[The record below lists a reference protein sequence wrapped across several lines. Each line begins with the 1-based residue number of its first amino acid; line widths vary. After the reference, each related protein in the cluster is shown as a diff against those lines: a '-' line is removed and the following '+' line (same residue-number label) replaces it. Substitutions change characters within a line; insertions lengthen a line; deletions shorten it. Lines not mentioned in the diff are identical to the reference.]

1 LKIHGAQQ
9 LFCGLFRTPHP
20 AAAGHHG
27 GEAARARDMER
38 PKLGFVGALKAGF
51 ACGRGL
57 RAEQRLRGG
66 LRAVL
71 RKLDTVEHGTARKLV
86 EQNGKAVALVECL
99 QLLQHLPLLMRLRK
113 PVRNDDA
120 QKPQRTERQNEK
132 DQIFHARSAHGGSSW
147 WKIWVSGAMDTAE
160 SSCSKEVFGESV
172 WIYPLVCRGRCP
184 HRPAGKLRIR
194 LGCI

>member
-1 LKIHGAQQ
+1 
-9 LFCGLFRTPHP
+9 
-20 AAAGHHG
+20 
-27 GEAARARDMER
+27 MER

-86 EQNGKAVALVECL
+86 EQNGKAAALVECL

-132 DQIFHARSAHGGSSW
+132 NQIFHARSAHGGSS
-147 WKIWVSGAMDTAE
+147 
-160 SSCSKEVFGESV
+160 
-172 WIYPLVCRGRCP
+172 
-184 HRPAGKLRIR
+184 
-194 LGCI
+194 

>member
-1 LKIHGAQQ
+1 
-9 LFCGLFRTPHP
+9 
-20 AAAGHHG
+20 
-27 GEAARARDMER
+27 MER
-38 PKLGFVGALKAGF
+38 PKLGFVDALKAGF

-86 EQNGKAVALVECL
+86 EQNGKAVALVKCL

-113 PVRNDDA
+113 SVRNDDA

-132 DQIFHARSAHGGSSW
+132 DQIFHARSAHGGSS
-147 WKIWVSGAMDTAE
+147 
-160 SSCSKEVFGESV
+160 
-172 WIYPLVCRGRCP
+172 
-184 HRPAGKLRIR
+184 
-194 LGCI
+194 

>member
-1 LKIHGAQQ
+1 
-9 LFCGLFRTPHP
+9 
-20 AAAGHHG
+20 
-27 GEAARARDMER
+27 MER

-132 DQIFHARSAHGGSSW
+132 DQIFSCAKRSWRLLLVENLGQWCDGYGG
-147 WKIWVSGAMDTAE
+147 KQL
-160 SSCSKEVFGESV
+160 F
-172 WIYPLVCRGRCP
+172 
-184 HRPAGKLRIR
+184 
-194 LGCI
+194 